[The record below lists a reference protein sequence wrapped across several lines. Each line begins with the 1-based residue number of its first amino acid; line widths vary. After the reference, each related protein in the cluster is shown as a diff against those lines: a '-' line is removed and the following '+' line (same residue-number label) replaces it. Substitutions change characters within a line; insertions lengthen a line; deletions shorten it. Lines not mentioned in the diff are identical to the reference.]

1 MSSVEDS
8 IKDVHRIMQT
18 NIQQIL
24 QRGEDL
30 HSLSRKVDELRDA
43 SALFKK
49 RAKQLKEEV
58 KPFIPSLPTLP
69 SKPVEVVETVK
80 TPTLTKQSSL
90 DYLTEIEDTHMS
102 EYEKKLMEYYHQ
114 GHYQYV
120 LEKASQLGLIR
131 FVNRLLELSTYY
143 PIDLNIFE
151 ALNTAS
157 YFGHVEIVEALLNHD
172 VENERYYGKAPREEI
187 ISVLPFVD
195 DKPRI
200 PYTNEPLSHDNIRK
214 AIITAY
220 SANHTELAKILESYY
235 YRTHAIKDRHDIK
248 KANQFLSKLI

>member
-30 HSLSRKVDELRDA
+30 HNLSQKVDELRDA

-49 RAKQLKEEV
+49 RARQLKEEA
-58 KPFIPSLPTLP
+58 KPLPILP
-69 SKPVEVVETVK
+69 SKPIEVVETVK

-90 DYLTEIEDTHMS
+90 DYITEIEDTQMS
-102 EYEKKLMEYYHQ
+102 EYEKQLMEYYYQ

-151 ALNTAS
+151 ALNAAS
-157 YFGHVEIVEALLNHD
+157 YFGHVEVVEALLNHD

-187 ISVLPFVD
+187 ISVLPFVE

-220 SANHTELAKILESYY
+220 SANHAELAKILEGYY

-248 KANQFLSKLI
+248 KANKFLAKLI